1 MGQCN
6 SKLFN
11 GTASQTDIE
20 SRAHVF
26 GGYEGFL
33 EMFHSWNRSIA
44 TYCFQMTVVQVAK
57 QIPGVSATELS

>member
-6 SKLFN
+6 SKLARKLGFN

-33 EMFHSWNRSIA
+33 EMFHS
-44 TYCFQMTVVQVAK
+44 
-57 QIPGVSATELS
+57 